1 MKIETDVSD
10 AEREAYTHRIP
21 DSNGSSYTDRE
32 SNVSTRKCTATVSVT
47 IQPQTVLGDAIY
59 AAGGF
64 GGGITIESNA
74 VELKDD
80 NGGRRC
86 VLVVRTHSERGSEVL
101 EAAIVLP
108 MLIVLAFCLIQVC
121 LIAYE
126 GTAMSAAIE
135 SAAMKSDFSAAIA
148 SGNVNQAV
156 KDELASNTP
165 GIVKNNITVTNS
177 KVSYSDR
184 SDEATVTDSD
194 STGITTISKSS
205 TTALLESTVD
215 YKIPTLISVGSF
227 DGIKMSKTIKVE
239 VPVSEKMEVS
249 R

>member
-1 MKIETDVSD
+1 M
-10 AEREAYTHRIP
+10 
-21 DSNGSSYTDRE
+21 
-32 SNVSTRKCTATVSVT
+32 
-47 IQPQTVLGDAIY
+47 
-59 AAGGF
+59 
-64 GGGITIESNA
+64 
-74 VELKDD
+74 
-80 NGGRRC
+80 
-86 VLVVRTHSERGSEVL
+86 VRTHSERGSEVL

-184 SDEATVTDSD
+184 SDEATVTDS
-194 STGITTISKSS
+194 TGITTISKSS

-227 DGIKMSKTIKVE
+227 NGIKMSKTIKVE

>member
-1 MKIETDVSD
+1 M
-10 AEREAYTHRIP
+10 
-21 DSNGSSYTDRE
+21 
-32 SNVSTRKCTATVSVT
+32 
-47 IQPQTVLGDAIY
+47 
-59 AAGGF
+59 
-64 GGGITIESNA
+64 
-74 VELKDD
+74 
-80 NGGRRC
+80 
-86 VLVVRTHSERGSEVL
+86 VRTHSERGSEVL

-135 SAAMKSDFSAAIA
+135 SA
-148 SGNVNQAV
+148 
-156 KDELASNTP
+156 
-165 GIVKNNITVTNS
+165 
-177 KVSYSDR
+177 
-184 SDEATVTDSD
+184 
-194 STGITTISKSS
+194 
-205 TTALLESTVD
+205 VD

>member
-1 MKIETDVSD
+1 M
-10 AEREAYTHRIP
+10 
-21 DSNGSSYTDRE
+21 
-32 SNVSTRKCTATVSVT
+32 
-47 IQPQTVLGDAIY
+47 
-59 AAGGF
+59 
-64 GGGITIESNA
+64 
-74 VELKDD
+74 
-80 NGGRRC
+80 
-86 VLVVRTHSERGSEVL
+86 VRTHSERGSEVL

-126 GTAMSAAIE
+126 GTAM
-135 SAAMKSDFSAAIA
+135 SAAIA

-184 SDEATVTDSD
+184 SDEATVTDSG

-215 YKIPTLISVGSF
+215 YKVPTLISVGSF

>member
-1 MKIETDVSD
+1 M
-10 AEREAYTHRIP
+10 
-21 DSNGSSYTDRE
+21 
-32 SNVSTRKCTATVSVT
+32 
-47 IQPQTVLGDAIY
+47 
-59 AAGGF
+59 
-64 GGGITIESNA
+64 
-74 VELKDD
+74 
-80 NGGRRC
+80 
-86 VLVVRTHSERGSEVL
+86 VRTHSERGSEVL

-156 KDELASNTP
+156 KDELASNMP
-165 GIVKNNITVTNS
+165 GIVKDNITVTNS

-184 SDEATVTDSD
+184 SDEATVTDTG

>member
-1 MKIETDVSD
+1 M
-10 AEREAYTHRIP
+10 
-21 DSNGSSYTDRE
+21 
-32 SNVSTRKCTATVSVT
+32 
-47 IQPQTVLGDAIY
+47 
-59 AAGGF
+59 
-64 GGGITIESNA
+64 
-74 VELKDD
+74 
-80 NGGRRC
+80 
-86 VLVVRTHSERGSEVL
+86 VRVHSEKGSEVL

-108 MLIVLAFCLIQVC
+108 MLIVLAFCLVQVC

-126 GTAMSAAIE
+126 GTAMSSAIE
-135 SAAMKSDFSAAIA
+135 SAAM
-148 SGNVNQAV
+148 N
-156 KDELASNTP
+156 ELASNTP
-165 GIVKNNITVTNS
+165 GIVKDNITVTNS

-184 SDEATVTDSD
+184 SDEATVTDPG

>member
-1 MKIETDVSD
+1 M
-10 AEREAYTHRIP
+10 
-21 DSNGSSYTDRE
+21 
-32 SNVSTRKCTATVSVT
+32 
-47 IQPQTVLGDAIY
+47 
-59 AAGGF
+59 
-64 GGGITIESNA
+64 
-74 VELKDD
+74 
-80 NGGRRC
+80 
-86 VLVVRTHSERGSEVL
+86 VRVHSEKGSEVL

-126 GTAMSAAIE
+126 GTAMSAAI
-135 SAAMKSDFSAAIA
+135 A

-165 GIVKNNITVTNS
+165 GIVKDNITVTNS

-184 SDEATVTDSD
+184 SDEATVTDSG

>member
-1 MKIETDVSD
+1 
-10 AEREAYTHRIP
+10 
-21 DSNGSSYTDRE
+21 
-32 SNVSTRKCTATVSVT
+32 
-47 IQPQTVLGDAIY
+47 
-59 AAGGF
+59 
-64 GGGITIESNA
+64 
-74 VELKDD
+74 
-80 NGGRRC
+80 
-86 VLVVRTHSERGSEVL
+86 
-101 EAAIVLP
+101 
-108 MLIVLAFCLIQVC
+108 
-121 LIAYE
+121 
-126 GTAMSAAIE
+126 MSAAIE

-148 SGNVNQAV
+148 SGNINQAV

-165 GIVKNNITVTNS
+165 GIVKDNITVTNS

-184 SDEATVTDSD
+184 SDEATVTDSG

-205 TTALLESTVD
+205 TTALLD

>member
-1 MKIETDVSD
+1 MSYIKFLSFQS
-10 AEREAYTHRIP
+10 THL
-21 DSNGSSYTDRE
+21 Y
-32 SNVSTRKCTATVSVT
+32 
-47 IQPQTVLGDAIY
+47 
-59 AAGGF
+59 
-64 GGGITIESNA
+64 
-74 VELKDD
+74 
-80 NGGRRC
+80 GGRSPHPLL
-86 VLVVRTHSERGSEVL
+86 LVGDVADVARADIRDRGPNAAHPVDRPDVGSEVL

-165 GIVKNNITVTNS
+165 GIVKDNITVTNS

-184 SDEATVTDSD
+184 SDEATVTDTG

>member
-1 MKIETDVSD
+1 MV
-10 AEREAYTHRIP
+10 RI
-21 DSNGSSYTDRE
+21 
-32 SNVSTRKCTATVSVT
+32 
-47 IQPQTVLGDAIY
+47 
-59 AAGGF
+59 
-64 GGGITIESNA
+64 
-74 VELKDD
+74 
-80 NGGRRC
+80 
-86 VLVVRTHSERGSEVL
+86 HSERGSEVL

-148 SGNVNQAV
+148 SGNINQAV

-165 GIVKNNITVTNS
+165 GIVKDNITVTNS
-177 KVSYSDR
+177 KVSYSD
-184 SDEATVTDSD
+184 DEATVTDSG

-205 TTALLESTVD
+205 TTAILESTVD
-215 YKIPTLISVGSF
+215 YKVPTLISVGSF

>member
-1 MKIETDVSD
+1 M
-10 AEREAYTHRIP
+10 
-21 DSNGSSYTDRE
+21 
-32 SNVSTRKCTATVSVT
+32 
-47 IQPQTVLGDAIY
+47 
-59 AAGGF
+59 
-64 GGGITIESNA
+64 
-74 VELKDD
+74 
-80 NGGRRC
+80 
-86 VLVVRTHSERGSEVL
+86 VRTHSERGSEVL

-165 GIVKNNITVTNS
+165 GIVKDNVTNS

-184 SDEATVTDSD
+184 SDEVTVTDTG

>member
-21 DSNGSSYTDRE
+21 DSNGSSYTDRQP
-32 SNVSTRKCTATVSVT
+32 NVSTRKCTATVSVT
-47 IQPQTVLGDAIY
+47 IRPQTVLGDAIY
-59 AAGGF
+59 AAGGRRH
-64 GGGITIESNA
+64 
-74 VELKDD
+74 DD
-80 NGGRRC
+80 RIQRRGVKGCNGGRRC

-148 SGNVNQAV
+148 SGNVNQEV

-184 SDEATVTDSD
+184 SDEATVTDSG

-205 TTALLESTVD
+205 TTALLESSVD
-215 YKIPTLISVGSF
+215 YKVPTLISVGSF

>member
-1 MKIETDVSD
+1 M
-10 AEREAYTHRIP
+10 
-21 DSNGSSYTDRE
+21 
-32 SNVSTRKCTATVSVT
+32 
-47 IQPQTVLGDAIY
+47 
-59 AAGGF
+59 
-64 GGGITIESNA
+64 
-74 VELKDD
+74 
-80 NGGRRC
+80 
-86 VLVVRTHSERGSEVL
+86 VRTHSERGSEVL

-165 GIVKNNITVTNS
+165 GIVKDNITVTNS

-184 SDEATVTDSD
+184 SDEATVTDSVHVGNEYPSLLRSASIASSSVIFSPSIQSIRL
-194 STGITTISKSS
+194 ST
-205 TTALLESTVD
+205 
-215 YKIPTLISVGSF
+215 SV
-227 DGIKMSKTIKVE
+227 
-239 VPVSEKMEVS
+239 
-249 R
+249 RQAH

>member
-1 MKIETDVSD
+1 M
-10 AEREAYTHRIP
+10 
-21 DSNGSSYTDRE
+21 
-32 SNVSTRKCTATVSVT
+32 
-47 IQPQTVLGDAIY
+47 
-59 AAGGF
+59 
-64 GGGITIESNA
+64 
-74 VELKDD
+74 
-80 NGGRRC
+80 
-86 VLVVRTHSERGSEVL
+86 VRTRSEKGSEVL

-148 SGNVNQAV
+148 SGNVNQSV
-156 KDELASNTP
+156 KDELVSNVP
-165 GIVKNNITVTNS
+165 GIVKDNVTVTKS

-184 SDEATVTDSD
+184 SDEAAVNDS
-194 STGITTISKSS
+194 SGAGITTISKSS
-205 TTALLESTVD
+205 TTAQLESTVD
-215 YKIPTLISVGSF
+215 YKVPLLISVGGF
-227 DGIKMSKTIKVE
+227 DGLKMSKTIKVE

>member
-1 MKIETDVSD
+1 M
-10 AEREAYTHRIP
+10 
-21 DSNGSSYTDRE
+21 
-32 SNVSTRKCTATVSVT
+32 
-47 IQPQTVLGDAIY
+47 
-59 AAGGF
+59 
-64 GGGITIESNA
+64 
-74 VELKDD
+74 
-80 NGGRRC
+80 
-86 VLVVRTHSERGSEVL
+86 VRTHSERGSEVL

-165 GIVKNNITVTNS
+165 GIVKDNITVTNS

-184 SDEATVTDSD
+184 SDAVSYTHLTLP
-194 STGITTISKSS
+194 TI
-205 TTALLESTVD
+205 A
-215 YKIPTLISVGSF
+215 
-227 DGIKMSKTIKVE
+227 
-239 VPVSEKMEVS
+239 
-249 R
+249 

>member
-1 MKIETDVSD
+1 M
-10 AEREAYTHRIP
+10 
-21 DSNGSSYTDRE
+21 
-32 SNVSTRKCTATVSVT
+32 
-47 IQPQTVLGDAIY
+47 
-59 AAGGF
+59 
-64 GGGITIESNA
+64 
-74 VELKDD
+74 
-80 NGGRRC
+80 
-86 VLVVRTHSERGSEVL
+86 VRVHSEKGSEVL

-108 MLIVLAFCLIQVC
+108 MLIVLAFCLVQVC

-126 GTAMSAAIE
+126 GTAM
-135 SAAMKSDFSAAIA
+135 SAAIA

-165 GIVKNNITVTNS
+165 GIVKDNITVTNS

-184 SDEATVTDSD
+184 SDEATVTDSG

-215 YKIPTLISVGSF
+215 YKVPTLISVGSF

>member
-1 MKIETDVSD
+1 M
-10 AEREAYTHRIP
+10 
-21 DSNGSSYTDRE
+21 
-32 SNVSTRKCTATVSVT
+32 
-47 IQPQTVLGDAIY
+47 
-59 AAGGF
+59 
-64 GGGITIESNA
+64 
-74 VELKDD
+74 
-80 NGGRRC
+80 
-86 VLVVRTHSERGSEVL
+86 VRTHSERGSEVL

-165 GIVKNNITVTNS
+165 GIVKDNITVTNS

-184 SDEATVTDSD
+184 SDEATVADPG

>member
-1 MKIETDVSD
+1 M
-10 AEREAYTHRIP
+10 
-21 DSNGSSYTDRE
+21 
-32 SNVSTRKCTATVSVT
+32 
-47 IQPQTVLGDAIY
+47 
-59 AAGGF
+59 
-64 GGGITIESNA
+64 
-74 VELKDD
+74 
-80 NGGRRC
+80 
-86 VLVVRTHSERGSEVL
+86 VRTHSERGAEVL

-165 GIVKNNITVTNS
+165 GIVKDNITY
-177 KVSYSDR
+177 KV
-184 SDEATVTDSD
+184 
-194 STGITTISKSS
+194 
-205 TTALLESTVD
+205 
-215 YKIPTLISVGSF
+215 PTLISVGSF

>member
-1 MKIETDVSD
+1 M
-10 AEREAYTHRIP
+10 
-21 DSNGSSYTDRE
+21 
-32 SNVSTRKCTATVSVT
+32 
-47 IQPQTVLGDAIY
+47 
-59 AAGGF
+59 
-64 GGGITIESNA
+64 
-74 VELKDD
+74 
-80 NGGRRC
+80 
-86 VLVVRTHSERGSEVL
+86 VRTHSERGSEVL

-156 KDELASNTP
+156 KDELASNT
-165 GIVKNNITVTNS
+165 
-177 KVSYSDR
+177 
-184 SDEATVTDSD
+184 
-194 STGITTISKSS
+194 TISKSS

>member
-1 MKIETDVSD
+1 M
-10 AEREAYTHRIP
+10 
-21 DSNGSSYTDRE
+21 
-32 SNVSTRKCTATVSVT
+32 
-47 IQPQTVLGDAIY
+47 
-59 AAGGF
+59 
-64 GGGITIESNA
+64 
-74 VELKDD
+74 
-80 NGGRRC
+80 
-86 VLVVRTHSERGSEVL
+86 VRTHSERGSEVL

-126 GTAMSAAIE
+126 GTAMSAAI
-135 SAAMKSDFSAAIA
+135 A

-165 GIVKNNITVTNS
+165 GIVKDNITVTNS

-184 SDEATVTDSD
+184 SDEATVTDTG